1 MRALPVRRIALG
13 VCCAALLVGITGPA
27 ATAADPARERTPA
40 ASSDALLV
48 QVRSL
53 DAQRGELAPVV
64 RLLEVVLETDG
75 GHLPPAE
82 ARKLGGAAE
91 DALRKAAAKA
101 RTATAAPATTA
112 PVTAD
117 TPDLS
122 DPATTTSSPTS
133 SPTPASSPTPTA
145 TPEASDPAE
154 DTPLLVD
161 GTDLTDDLLDAVH
174 EVVDGLHDLP
184 LSGEE
189 DAARVSSSIED
200 LLAEVEALVD
210 ALLGTADPQASTL
223 PAPAEPQ
230 ASTLPAPV
238 GAASVTQVPLLPV
251 FAPLTSL
258 LLLPAS

>member
-13 VCCAALLVGITGPA
+13 ACCAALLVGITGPA

-53 DAQRGELAPVV
+53 DVQRGELAPVV
-64 RLLEVVLETDG
+64 HLLEVVLEADG

-82 ARKLGGAAE
+82 ARRLGGAAE

-112 PVTAD
+112 PVTTD

-122 DPATTTSSPTS
+122 DPVTTTTTSSPS
-133 SPTPASSPTPTA
+133 PTA
-145 TPEASDPAE
+145 TATPEALDPAEASDPAE

-174 EVVDGLHDLP
+174 EVVDGLHDLS

-189 DAARVSSSIED
+189 DATRVSSPLED

-230 ASTLPAPV
+230 ASTLPAP
-238 GAASVTQVPLLPV
+238 ADTASVTQVPLLPV